1 MVEPRNLQ
9 LPPFSGGGARLRGCM
24 HLQTIEL
31 NAVEPLYLDVYEWA
45 RVGETV

>member
-9 LPPFSGGGARLRGCM
+9 LLPFSGGGARLRGCM
-24 HLQTIEL
+24 YLQTIEL
-31 NAVEPLYLDVYEWA
+31 NAVELLYLDVCKWA